1 MNIKQKYLDYFSK
14 IEKENEKIK
23 AYKTITKT
31 EAMEAL
37 ENNKNPFPVVF
48 ADQISTKG
56 IKTTA
61 NSKMLENYIPP
72 FDATV
77 VEKVKQAGGVI
88 LGKTITREFGV
99 GKTENSYGTCAAVA
113 HSENITG
120 FSSGYKGLMHA
131 GAQKNGLFAY
141 IPTFGLI
148 SRYGL
153 ISVASSL
160 DGIGIIAK
168 SFANIQNALD
178 IVTGKDEKDS
188 ASHSSDVDF
197 SHLEDIDLSEQKVAS
212 INKLENFADV
222 EEFLAKINVPIDE
235 VTIKG
240 LEYAMPTH
248 EIISSGEFATNM
260 EKFDGIGFGYRSEDY
275 KNIEEL
281 YKNSRTE
288 GLGMA
293 VQQKI
298 MFGNFVLSEGKYEEY
313 YVQALK
319 ARTMI
324 KENLEQEIKN
334 YEFLIAPINLYYA
347 AGFNLAGLPSISIP
361 FGIEGLLIT
370 TRAFNDKRLLEFS
383 KKIVSKLA
391 GENSW

>member
-31 EAMEAL
+31 EAIEAL

-56 IKTTA
+56 IRTTA

-77 VEKVKQAGGVI
+77 VEKIKQAGGVI
-88 LGKTITREFGV
+88 LGKTITTEFGV
-99 GKTENSYGTCAAVA
+99 GETENSFGTCAAVA
-113 HSENITG
+113 HSKNVTG
-120 FSSGYKGLMHA
+120 FSGGYKGLIHL
-131 GAQKNGLFAY
+131 GAQKNGLFSY
-141 IPTFGLI
+141 LPTFGLI

-160 DGIGIIAK
+160 DGIGILAK
-168 SFANIQNALD
+168 SFTNIQNAMD

-188 ASHSSDVDF
+188 ASHSSDIDF
-197 SHLEDIDLSEQKVAS
+197 LNFEDIDLNKQKVGY
-212 INKLENFADV
+212 INKFENFADV
-222 EEFLAKINVPIDE
+222 DEFFEQLNVPIDE
-235 VTIKG
+235 VTIAG
-240 LEYAMPTH
+240 LEYALPTH
-248 EIISSGEFATNM
+248 EIISAGEFATNM
-260 EKFDGIGFGYRSEDY
+260 EKFDGIGFGHRSENY
-275 KNIEEL
+275 NNVEEL

-288 GLGMA
+288 GFGMA

-324 KENLEQEIKN
+324 KENLEQALRSF
-334 YEFLIAPINLYYA
+334 EFLITPIKLYYA
-347 AGFNLAGLPSISIP
+347 TGFNLAGLPSISIP

-370 TRAFNDKRLLEFS
+370 TAAFNDKRLLEFS
-383 KKIVSKLA
+383 NKIVSRLA
-391 GENSW
+391 GDK

>member
-31 EAMEAL
+31 EALEAL
-37 ENNKNPFPVVF
+37 DNNKNPFPVVF

-77 VEKVKQAGGVI
+77 VERVKQAGGVI
-88 LGKTITREFGV
+88 VGKTITDEFGV
-99 GKTENSYGTCAAVA
+99 GETENSFGTSAAVA
-113 HSENITG
+113 HSKNITG
-120 FSSGYKGLMHA
+120 FSGGYKGLIHS

-148 SRYGL
+148 SRYGF

-160 DGIGIIAK
+160 DGIGILAK
-168 SFANIQNALD
+168 SFANIQNAMD

-188 ASHSSDVDF
+188 ASHSSDIDF
-197 SHLEDIDLSEQKVAS
+197 LNLEDIDLSEQKVGN
-212 INKLENFADV
+212 INKFDNFADV
-222 EEFLAKINVPIDE
+222 EELFEKLNVPIDE

-240 LEYAMPTH
+240 LEYALPAH
-248 EIISSGEFATNM
+248 EIISAGEFATNM
-260 EKFDGIGFGYRSEDY
+260 EKYAGIGFGYRADDY
-275 KNIEEL
+275 NNVEEL

-288 GLGMA
+288 GFGKA

-298 MFGNFVLSEGKYEEY
+298 IFGNFVLSEGKYEEY

-324 KENLEQEIKN
+324 KENLDQELKN
-334 YEFLIAPINLYYA
+334 CEFLIAPINSYYS

-370 TRAFNDKRLLEFS
+370 TGAFNDKKLLEFG
-383 KKIVSKLA
+383 KKIVSQLA
-391 GENSW
+391 GEKS

>member
-1 MNIKQKYLDYFSK
+1 MNIKQRYLDYFSN

-31 EAMEAL
+31 EALEAL
-37 ENNKNPFPVVF
+37 ENNDNPFPVVF
-48 ADQISTKG
+48 ADLISTKG

-77 VEKVKQAGGVI
+77 VERVKQAGGVI
-88 LGKTITREFGV
+88 LGKTITDEFGI
-99 GKTENSYGTCAAVA
+99 GETENSFGTCAAVA
-113 HSENITG
+113 HSKNITG
-120 FSSGYKGLMHA
+120 FSGGHKGLIHS

-141 IPTFGLI
+141 TPTFGLI

-153 ISVASSL
+153 ISPASSL
-160 DGIGIIAK
+160 DGIGILAK
-168 SFANIQNALD
+168 SFANIQNAMA

-197 SHLEDIDLSEQKVAS
+197 LNLEDIDLSEQKVAY
-212 INKLENFADV
+212 INKFEHFADV
-222 EEFLAKINVPIDE
+222 GEFFEKLNIPIDE
-235 VTIKG
+235 VAIQG
-240 LEYAMPTH
+240 LAYALPAH
-248 EIISSGEFATNM
+248 EIISAGEFATNM
-260 EKFDGIGFGYRSEDY
+260 EKFDGIGFGHRSEDY
-275 KNIEEL
+275 SNIEEL

-288 GLGMA
+288 GLGLA

-324 KENLEQEIKN
+324 KENLEKVLEN
-334 YEFLIAPINLYYA
+334 YEFLIAPINVQYT
-347 AGFNLAGLPSISIP
+347 AGLSLAGLPGISIP

-383 KKIVSKLA
+383 KKIASQLA
-391 GENSW
+391 GDK